1 MKPTIGQP
9 APDFSAPV
17 IGGEYT
23 EETQIKLSEFIGH
36 KVVLYFYPKDSTPG

>member
-1 MKPTIGQP
+1 MKPSIGEP
-9 APDFSAPV
+9 APPFNAAV

-23 EETQIKLSEFIGH
+23 EETQIKLLDFIGK